1 MKKQLTALCV
11 LAMTATP
18 VIAQD
23 NVRLNAQVHHHYK
36 SVIHSTPYQVK
47 VCQQHTTSGDKTG
60 DTLGGAI
67 LGGILGKVLTGSDEG
82 AKMGAL
88 FGGVI
93 GHNES
98 NAQAGTHQVCSWQTR
113 FKDETRTIYSH
124 STITWRMNGRE
135 YTVNFKK

>member
-1 MKKQLTALCV
+1 MRRLIALGLLFAAV
-11 LAMTATP
+11 PAY
-18 VIAQD
+18 AQD
-23 NVRLNAQVHHHYK
+23 NVRLNAQIHHHYERHF
-36 SVIHSTPYQVK
+36 IQEPYKVK
-47 VCQQHTTSGDKTG
+47 VCRDKTTSGDKTG

-98 NAQAGTHQVCSWQTR
+98 NAQAGTHRVCQIETKYREKEQT
-113 FKDETRTIYSH
+113 FYSH

-135 YTVNFKK
+135 YRVRFQK